1 MNQLVE
7 PPFAANPPVKV
18 NVNAKILGL
27 VIAILAAISALL
39 HVFGPVG
46 LISLINYNSAL
57 NSLNQFCRAYGTD
70 CGTTGIAVFGLI
82 GIIIILA
89 GEVLAAVGGYRMYQ
103 LNRQGKEWVIYGLI
117 LSVIGSLVT
126 TIGWG
131 GYGIGSFIF
140 GLILNFVIYYLVVVS
155 RFPGE
160 APLAP
165 PSATPTWGGG
175 GPSSPPPPP
184 A

>member
-27 VIAILAAISALL
+27 VIAILAALGALFT
-39 HVFGPVG
+39 VFGV
-46 LISLINYNSAL
+46 IALINVNSAL

-70 CGTTGIAVFGLI
+70 CGSNIAIAGLI
-82 GIIIILA
+82 GYIVILA
-89 GEVLAAVGGYRMYQ
+89 ADILAAVGGYRMYQ
-103 LNRQGKEWVIYGLI
+103 LNRQGKEWVIYALI
-117 LSVIGSLVT
+117 LNVIGSLIT
-126 TIGWG
+126 TIGYG

-140 GLILNFVIYYLVVVS
+140 SLILNFVIYYLVVVS